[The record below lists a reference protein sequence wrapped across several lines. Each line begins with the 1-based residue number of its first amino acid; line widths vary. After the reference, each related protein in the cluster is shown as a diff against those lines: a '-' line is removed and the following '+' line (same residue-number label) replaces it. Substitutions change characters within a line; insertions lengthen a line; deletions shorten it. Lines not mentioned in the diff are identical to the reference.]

1 MSLEL
6 KPLSSSIGAE
16 VLNLDL
22 SRPISAETAA
32 DIENAFNRHSVL
44 LFRDQDL
51 TERQHIDFSR
61 HFGGLEIHVL
71 RQYLLESHP
80 EILVIS
86 NIEENGRGIGISD
99 AGQYWHTDLSYKE
112 CPSRCSVLYALEIP
126 APKDGRTY
134 GDTCFV
140 STVAAFDALD
150 QPMQKYLSDL
160 RARHHYQARYHK
172 MKANNQERQEL
183 TEAQK
188 NEVPPVVHPVV
199 RTHPY
204 TGRKS
209 IYVNE
214 GFTTEIVGLAPE
226 ESDKLLSQ
234 LYAHCTQERFMYRHQ
249 WRVGDV
255 LMWDN
260 SATQHLA
267 IADYALPQ
275 RRRMHRTTV
284 AGTAVF

>member
-1 MSLEL
+1 MKLEL
-6 KPLSSSIGAE
+6 KPLAASIGAE
-16 VLNLDL
+16 VLNIDL
-22 SRPISAETAA
+22 SQRLDAEAA
-32 DIENAFNRHSVL
+32 RALDDAFNEHSVL
-44 LFRDQDL
+44 LFRGQNIS
-51 TERQHIDFSR
+51 EGEHIAFSQ
-61 HFGGLEIHVL
+61 HFGKLEIHVL
-71 RQYLLESHP
+71 RQYLLPDHP

-99 AGQYWHTDLSYKE
+99 AGQYWHTDLSYKNN
-112 CPSRCSVLYALEIP
+112 PSRCSVLYALEIP
-126 APKDGRTY
+126 APSAEKTY

-140 STVAAFDALD
+140 STVAAFEAMDD
-150 QPMQKYLSDL
+150 EMKSYLQGL
-160 RARHHYQARYHK
+160 QARHHYQARYHK
-172 MKANNQERQEL
+172 MKASNQARQEL
-183 TEAQK
+183 TEQQK

-209 IYVNE
+209 LYVNE
-214 GFTTEIVGLAPE
+214 GFTTEIVGLPE
-226 ESDKLLSQ
+226 ADGEKLLGR
-234 LYAHCTQERFMYRHQ
+234 LFAHCAQEKFMYRHK
-249 WRVGDV
+249 WRKGDV

-284 AGTAVF
+284 AGSQVF

>member
-1 MSLEL
+1 MNLEL
-6 KPLSSSIGAE
+6 KPLAASIGAE
-16 VLNLDL
+16 VLNIDL
-22 SRPISAETAA
+22 SQPLSAETAKEL
-32 DIENAFNRHSVL
+32 DDAFNKYSVL
-44 LFRDQDL
+44 LFRGQNMKED
-51 TERQHIDFSR
+51 QHIEFSR
-61 HFGGLEIHVL
+61 HFGDLEIHVL
-71 RQYLLESHP
+71 RQYLLADHP

-99 AGQYWHTDLSYKE
+99 AGQYWHTDLSYKQN
-112 CPSRCSVLYALEIP
+112 PSRCSVLYALEIP
-126 APKDGRTY
+126 APADGKTY

-140 STVAAFDALD
+140 STIAAFEDLD
-150 QPMQKYLSDL
+150 DETRSYLQGL
-160 RARHHYQARYHK
+160 QARHHYQARYHK
-172 MKANNQERQEL
+172 MKANNQARQDL

-209 IYVNE
+209 LYVNE
-214 GFTTEIVGLAPE
+214 GFTTEIVGLPQE
-226 ESDKLLSQ
+226 DSDKLLNR
-234 LYAHCTQERFMYRHQ
+234 LYAHCAQEKFMYRHQ
-249 WRVGDV
+249 WRKGDV

-284 AGTAVF
+284 AGSAVF